1 MIHYRT
7 NHLALQPLR
16 LAAGSG
22 NGVASLTG
30 TGAIGQFY
38 FYQGR
43 LTAYDPTTP
52 YIPLINTLQ
61 TDVSTCA
68 KSGALVFVQ
77 GSSTNKCASYSSFQ
91 IQSDTQNSQLGAQ
104 LVFNYVGGFY
114 SCSNGQEVSRVCV
127 C

>member
-1 MIHYRT
+1 M
-7 NHLALQPLR
+7 
-16 LAAGSG
+16 AAGSG

-43 LTAYDPTTP
+43 LTAYDPTTA
-52 YIPLINTLQ
+52 YIPLINTQQ

-68 KSGALVFVQ
+68 KSGALAFVQ
-77 GSSTNKCASYSSFQ
+77 GGSTNKCASYSSFQ

-114 SCSNGQEVSRVCV
+114 LCSNGQEVSRVCV
-127 C
+127 S